1 MDFYI
6 STNQLQL
13 LVDILDSNI
22 ATLARAAGQVTAL
35 ERSIHQGAAQGH
47 PPRQRSAH
55 VQDLTGNDSGVES
68 ETSTR
73 IVGAKSPSQ
82 MALQVSEPQATSP
95 YKSLLSL
102 TPIDVLLTA
111 RKISLMVYSQ
121 VMEDVDPANSPPMW
135 KGSFLE
141 DINLDASLSSMHHGD
156 SQHSVGTEACTTVP
170 PSESI
175 SKQAVVR
182 PYIYAYFS
190 QPHSL
195 MSVDQTQSKI
205 ELSCYDIVLKGTRF
219 GYFFPGNH

>member
-22 ATLARAAGQVTAL
+22 ETLARATSQVTAP
-35 ERSIHQGAAQGH
+35 ERAVHQGAAQGH
-47 PPRQRSAH
+47 LPRQRSAH
-55 VQDLTGNDSGVES
+55 AQDNTGNDSGVES

-73 IVGAKSPSQ
+73 IVGAKSASQ
-82 MALQVSEPQATSP
+82 MALQVSEPRSTSP

-102 TPIDVLLTA
+102 MPIDVLLTA

-195 MSVDQTQSKI
+195 MSVDQMQSKI